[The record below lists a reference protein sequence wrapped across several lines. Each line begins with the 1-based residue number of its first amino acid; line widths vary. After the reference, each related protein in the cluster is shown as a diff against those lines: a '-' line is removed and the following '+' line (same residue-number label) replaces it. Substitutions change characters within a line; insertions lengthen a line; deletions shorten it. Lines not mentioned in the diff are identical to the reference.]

1 MQLRVSIL
9 LMLLILLNYTSS
21 NTETGFIEYT
31 SEPVNV
37 SNNKGFLYSIGSGF
51 SLIFISELG
60 DRTFI
65 LAIFYTMKIGILPT
79 FLVAATTLISL
90 NVVWLLIGVYLPILI
105 YKVYIDIA
113 ATLLFFIFAF
123 SLLYD
128 GIRMEN
134 KMIIEELKELQEE
147 EEHENELKE
156 VNLHDEDK
164 EKEQGLLVERNKTKT
179 TKEKVTF
186 QILFSFS
193 MTLIIAECG
202 DRSQLTAIAIAALYD
217 FKGVLI
223 GSSLGHALAT
233 FIAVTIGY
241 YFSEHVSEKIIT
253 LIGSFLFFVFA
264 IDSLLTII

>member
-1 MQLRVSIL
+1 MKFKVSIL
-9 LMLLILLNYTSS
+9 LIFLISLNSILC
-21 NTETGFIEYT
+21 NTETGFIENT
-31 SEPVNV
+31 DEPVVV
-37 SNNKGFLYSIGSGF
+37 SKDKGFLYAFGSGF
-51 SLIFISELG
+51 SLIFISEIG

-65 LAIFYTMKIGILPT
+65 LAIFYTMKIGIIPT
-79 FLVAATTLISL
+79 FLVTASTLILL

-105 YKVYIDIA
+105 YKFYIDVA

-147 EEHENELKE
+147 EEHKSELKDGY
-156 VNLHDEDK
+156 LLDEDK
-164 EKEQGLLVERNKTKT
+164 DKEQGLLVQNDKLKTKQ
-179 TKEKVTF
+179 EKVTL
-186 QILFSFS
+186 QMLFSFS
-193 MTLIIAECG
+193 MTLAIAECG
-202 DRSQLTAIAIAALYD
+202 DRSQLAAIAIAALYD

-223 GSSLGHALAT
+223 GSSLGHAMAT
-233 FIAVTIGY
+233 LIAVTIGY

-253 LIGSFLFFVFA
+253 LVGSFLFFVFA